1 MAKEK
6 DNPGLDGKPRRDWP
20 KPIKT
25 SPIEAMKPGSK
36 VHDRVISY
44 LKKRLEA
51 SESKMSYFYSRWRIN
66 EMKQQAYIDLPDYE
80 ERLKQM
86 NDRGEPPK
94 VIPIVVPYGFA
105 TVATIQTFLLH
116 TFCGRKPMF
125 QVGTYNTD
133 KKGGARKMETMI
145 QYNMD
150 HSRAIRHMAQSFQD
164 ISTYGLSI
172 LGTKWMNDQ
181 KMRTII
187 SREPRWSVL
196 GISLGEETARKRELR
211 LVYQGNEVRSID
223 PFMFFPDPNVPMK
236 DVNRKGEFVFW
247 RSFLGKHELKRM
259 QADGILAYVDYAG
272 SKTPASNFY
281 DPDSARAYRS
291 WGTAHPGRDFDTAT
305 TGQTSDY
312 VQVDQGTITLCP
324 RELGL
329 SDSERPEMWIVT
341 LLNKRQVAQIQP
353 YDHDHGMHPVAVAEP
368 YGMGYGFGEAGLMDY
383 LGPLQDT
390 ISWFVNSHTDNVR
403 KALNDMFVVDPAA
416 VEMQDIKNPN
426 PGKLIRL
433 KPSAI
438 GQDVRSVVHQ
448 LEVRDVTRGHISD
461 ANDFMRM
468 GQFLSAV
475 NDNVLGVQDFGG
487 RKTATEVRTVG
498 EAAASRLA
506 ALSRLLSAQQNVDL
520 TEQMS
525 LNIQQFQTMDFYLQ
539 ILGEEAAN
547 EPMLIA
553 PGELVGD
560 YWYPIHDGTLP
571 LDRVAMLDVW
581 KEILGLVLQSE
592 LLAQSYDVG
601 MIFEHVAELGGAKNI
616 EKMRINPGGLRPDE
630 AVAQQAQA
638 GNLVPASALPGPS
651 GLVNAVPERA
661 ANRVNGGGGGA
672 YQ

>member
-1 MAKEK
+1 MPDIIDAP
-6 DNPGLDGKPRRDWP
+6 DSPGLGDEPRREWP
-20 KPIKT
+20 RVART
-25 SPIEAMKPGSK
+25 SPIEAVAPGTK
-36 VHDRVISY
+36 HHDRILAY
-44 LKKRLEA
+44 ILKRLEA
-51 SESKMSYFYSRWRIN
+51 SESKMSWFYSRWRIN

-80 ERLKQM
+80 QRLKEM

-94 VIPIVVPYGFA
+94 VVPIVVPYGFA

-125 QVGTYNTD
+125 QVGTYNTS

-145 QYNMD
+145 QYNVD
-150 HSRAIRHMAQSFQD
+150 HSRAIRHLAQTYQD
-164 ISTYGLSI
+164 ISTYGLSVM
-172 LGTKWMNDQ
+172 GTKWVEDHRLRSVIT
-181 KMRTII
+181 K
-187 SREPRWSVL
+187 EPKWSVL
-196 GISLGEETARKRELR
+196 GIGLGEQSSRTREVR
-211 LVYQGNEVRSID
+211 MVYQGNEVRSVD
-223 PFMFFPDPNVPMK
+223 PFMFFPDPNVPMV

-247 RSFLGKHELKRM
+247 RSFIGKHELKRLE
-259 QADGILAYVDYAG
+259 ADGVLRYVDYAG
-272 SKTPASNFY
+272 GKIPASNYY

-291 WGTAHPGRDFDTAT
+291 WGIAHPGRDWDTAT
-305 TGQTSDY
+305 TGQTSDH
-312 VQVDQGTITLCP
+312 VQVDQGTIIVNP
-324 RELGL
+324 REMGIGE
-329 SDSERPEMWIVT
+329 SERPEMWIVSI
-341 LLNKRQVAQIQP
+341 LNKRQIAQLQVF
-353 YDHDHGMHPVAVAEP
+353 DHDHGMHPVAVAEP

-438 GQDVRSVVHQ
+438 GKDVRAVVTQ

-506 ALSRLLSAQQNVDL
+506 ALSRIISAHQKCDL
-520 TEQMS
+520 AEQMS

-539 ILGEEAAN
+539 ILGDDAAD
-547 EPMLIA
+547 EPLLID

-581 KEILGLVLQSE
+581 KEILAIVIQSE
-592 LLAQSYDVG
+592 YLAQQYDIG
-601 MIFEHVAELGGAKNI
+601 MIFEHVADLGGAKNI
-616 EKMRINPGGLRPDE
+616 QKMRINPGGLQPD
-630 AVAQQAQA
+630 AQVAAQAQA

-661 ANRVNGGGGGA
+661 AGRANGGL
-672 YQ
+672 Q